1 MNYQT
6 KPVLLFL
13 FALTILFVVPDLNAQ
28 SGFGFSADDLP
39 TLQSED
45 ITDAQLQ
52 MFVERAEQEG
62 ISIDNAFQM
71 AVARGLRQSVAS
83 QLRTRIQQLPQ
94 DMNSGGMY
102 SEGANEGVIEA
113 ITPEFRRP
121 VREITEVMERTFGSE
136 IFRWQQTEYAPLQNI
151 PTPETYTL
159 GPGDE
164 LSIYIWGDQTNTYNL
179 TVTQDGTVMI
189 ENLGPVYVTGLNMKE
204 ANEVIKDRLRQL
216 YSGLAADEAE
226 QTTFA
231 RVSINRLRTIQVS
244 VVGEAVNPGDYAIPS
259 FSTVYN
265 ALYRA
270 GGPDENGSYRQI
282 RLIRNNKVHAEFDL
296 YHYLTEGLQEGNV
309 QLRDGDVIQI
319 PTFLNRVEVMG
330 ETKRNDLFFEMRT
343 GETLSDLI
351 QYAGGFSE
359 KAYTRQIKVHRNTTT
374 ERKIITVDGSK
385 LNETV
390 LENGDVIYIDEILER
405 FSNRVSIAGAVWRSG
420 EFERTPGMT
429 VKDLIEE
436 ADGVR
441 PDAFMQRGLINR
453 MNEDYTY
460 TQISFDVA
468 SMMGN
473 DGADPVTLQPE
484 DHVIIRSI
492 HEVNEEQTVT
502 IEGAV
507 NDGGSFY
514 YRSGMTLEDLILKS
528 KGFMDAA
535 SEGRIEIS
543 RRISGDAVSETRSSR
558 SAEIFTFSVDRDLS
572 IQNGNASFQLQP
584 FDRVFVHRRPDF
596 REQQTVTIEGEVLYP
611 GTYTIESRDERIS
624 DIIQRAGGLT
634 SEAYPAGARLL
645 RQVTSIDRP
654 RIDLEFLGIND
665 EEELGF
671 GAAAEQERAERE
683 REESSGET
691 AENDQE
697 DSRESI
703 AMRRAALNRTDSLDI
718 NAAGSQDEGTEA
730 GERRIGIDLE
740 QIMRNRGSAEDLFVR
755 EGDVIRIPEALQT
768 VGVAGAV
775 MQPVEIRYQPGKN
788 LNYYI
793 DRAGGYAENA
803 RSKRGYVVYANGN
816 VDRRKRYLFGL
827 IKNNP
832 PIEPGAQII
841 IPMKPEREGMST
853 GEIISVS
860 ATVVSMTTTLLIAI
874 DRLSR

>member
-1 MNYQT
+1 MM
-6 KPVLLFL
+6 
-13 FALTILFVVPDLNAQ
+13 
-28 SGFGFSADDLP
+28 S
-39 TLQSED
+39 
-45 ITDAQLQ
+45 
-52 MFVERAEQEG
+52 
-62 ISIDNAFQM
+62 
-71 AVARGLRQSVAS
+71 
-83 QLRTRIQQLPQ
+83 
-94 DMNSGGMY
+94 
-102 SEGANEGVIEA
+102 
-113 ITPEFRRP
+113 
-121 VREITEVMERTFGSE
+121 RTFGSE
-136 IFRWQQTEYAPLQNI
+136 IFRRQQTEFAPLQNI

-179 TVTQDGTVMI
+179 PVTQDGTVMI
-189 ENLGPVYVTGLNMKE
+189 ENMGPVYVAGLTMKE
-204 ANEVIKDRLRQL
+204 ANEVLTDRLRQL
-216 YSGLAADEAE
+216 YSGFATNGEE

-244 VVGEAVNPGDYAIPS
+244 VVGEAVNPGDYAVPS
-259 FSTVYN
+259 FSTVFN

-282 RLIRNNKVHAEFDL
+282 RLIRNNQLHAELDL
-296 YHYLTEGLQEGNV
+296 YHYLTRGLQEGNV

-330 ETKRNDLFFEMRT
+330 ETKRNDLFFEVIN
-343 GETLSDLI
+343 GETLTDLI

-359 KAYTRQIKVHRNTTT
+359 KAYTRQIKVHRNTSTD
-374 ERKIITVDGSK
+374 RKIITVSGSD
-385 LNETV
+385 LDETV
-390 LENGDVIYIDEILER
+390 IKNGDSIHIDVILER

-453 MNEDYTY
+453 MNDDYSF

-468 SMMGN
+468 GIMDN
-473 DGADPVTLQPE
+473 DGSETVILQPE

-492 HEVNEEQTVT
+492 HEVTEEQSVT

-528 KGFMDAA
+528 KGFLDSA

-543 RRISGDAVSETRSSR
+543 RRIMGDAVPDTRSNR
-558 SAEIFTFSVDRDLS
+558 SAEIFSFGVDRNLS
-572 IQNGNASFQLQP
+572 VQDGNASFQLQP
-584 FDRVFVHRRPDF
+584 FDRVFVHRKPDF
-596 REQQTVTIEGEVLYP
+596 REQQTVTIEGEVMYP

-634 SEAYPAGARLL
+634 SEAYLSGARLL
-645 RQVTSIDRP
+645 REITSIDRP
-654 RIDLEFLGIND
+654 KVDLDFLEIDD
-665 EEELGF
+665 EDELGF
-671 GAAAEQERAERE
+671 GAAAEQEREEQE
-683 REESSGET
+683 REERSAET
-691 AENDQE
+691 AENNQE

-703 AMRRAALNRTDSLDI
+703 GLRRAEQNRSDSLDV
-718 NAAGSQDEGTEA
+718 DEESMQA
-730 GERRIGIDLE
+730 EEVEEVQRRIGIDLE

-768 VGVAGAV
+768 VGVVGAV
-775 MQPVEIRYQPGKN
+775 MQPVEVRYQPGKN

-793 DRAGGYAENA
+793 NRAGGYAENA
-803 RSKRGYVVYANGN
+803 RSKRGYVVYANGD
-816 VDRRKRYLFGL
+816 VDRKKRYLFGL

-841 IPMKPEREGMST
+841 IPPKEEQQKLST
-853 GEIISVS
+853 GEIISIS
-860 ATVVSMTTTLLIAI
+860 ASVVSMTTTLLIAI
-874 DRLSR
+874 DRLNR